1 MTHPLRPAPAP
12 TRRSAWAGL
21 TPQQVLDRYPPG
33 RCDPLRV
40 LEVLIELFNTQH
52 TAREKTV
59 SHKTRHERAAFLR
72 RFYVDLRAK
81 AGFNTL
87 PDPRRLRQ
95 KHLRAMAGVWSA
107 EGLAAATIQTY
118 LSFLRGLAC
127 WVGKPGLVRAPA
139 FYGLTPTE
147 YRRHENA
154 LYDHSWSAQGVVA
167 ETVIEQVQAFDRYV
181 GAALRLIL
189 AFGLRRKESVLCRPF
204 AHAQEHPVQGLC
216 LRVTGKGGR
225 VRWLPVDSPAR
236 RDALTEAQQ
245 VVSHTD
251 APLGDPT
258 RDLRANLRRFDYV
271 MAKFGLTHAV
281 RGVTAHGLRH
291 QVLIERYETLTGVA
305 PPVRGSPDAIPR
317 DQDLAARRTVA
328 ELAGHARPRASGAYL
343 GGTGRGRRR
352 KTPT

>member
-1 MTHPLRPAPAP
+1 MTHPRRPAPAP

-33 RCDPLRV
+33 CCDPLRV
-40 LEVLIELFNTQH
+40 LEVLIDLFNTQH

-72 RFYVDLRAK
+72 RFYADLHTK
-81 AGFNTL
+81 AGFKTL

-95 KHLRAMAGVWSA
+95 KHLRAMVGVWSV

-118 LSFLRGLAC
+118 LSFLRGLAM

-147 YRRHENA
+147 YQRHENA
-154 LYDHSWSAQGVVA
+154 LYDHSWSAHGVVA

-181 GAALRLIL
+181 GAALQLIL

-204 AHAQEHPVQGLC
+204 AHAQEHPAQGLC
-216 LRVTGKGGR
+216 LRVAGKGGR
-225 VRWLPVDSPAR
+225 VRWVPIDSPVR
-236 RDALTEAQQ
+236 CNALAVAQR
-245 VVSHTD
+245 VVSHTS
-251 APLGDPT
+251 APLGNPA
-258 RDLRANLRRFDYV
+258 RDLRGNLRRFDYV
-271 MAKFGLTHAV
+271 MAKFGLTHAL

-291 QVLIERYETLTGVA
+291 QVLIERYEALTGVA
-305 PPVRGSPDAIPR
+305 PPVRGVQSPLPH
-317 DQDLAARRTVA
+317 DQDLSARREVA
-328 ELAGHARPRASGAYL
+328 ELAGHARPRASAAYI
-343 GGTGRGRRR
+343 GGRRR
-352 KTPT
+352 KKPQ